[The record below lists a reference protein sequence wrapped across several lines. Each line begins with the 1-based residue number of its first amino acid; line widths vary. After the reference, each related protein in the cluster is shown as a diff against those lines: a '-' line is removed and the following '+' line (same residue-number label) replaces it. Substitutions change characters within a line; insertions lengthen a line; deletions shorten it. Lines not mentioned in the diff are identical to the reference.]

1 MGFLDS
7 VSNAIDRG
15 TASVGR
21 ASGTA
26 KLKMSLT
33 DLTKQ
38 RKELAAQLGAS
49 LYEATRENAELRVGR
64 EPLYDG
70 IANIDAQ
77 KTAIEAEI
85 ARLEMEGQAAHA
97 AAIVYK
103 CPKCGSNVQATDLFC
118 AGCGTPIAEVV
129 AAASTPMYGAMPAPG
144 KVCATCGAPM
154 GADDMFCMSCGS
166 RVGA

>member
-26 KLKMSLT
+26 KLKMSLN

-49 LYEATRENAELRVGR
+49 LYEATRENAELRAGR

-77 KTAIEAEI
+77 KASIEAEI
-85 ARLEMEGQAAHA
+85 TRIELEGQAAQA
-97 AAIVYK
+97 AAVVYK

-129 AAASTPMYGAMPAPG
+129 AAASAPFAAAVPVSG
-144 KVCATCGAPM
+144 KKCAHCGAPM
-154 GADDMFCMSCGS
+154 GNDDIFCMSCGT
-166 RVGA
+166 RVDA